1 MEEWERQIAEFDT
14 DNEDWLQIDEFD
26 DVRAS
31 LLMLESAL
39 GCIEQ
44 DKVFWKWSIL
54 ATHSAVQGAC
64 VCFLTRTDGGG
75 ALDKRSEMSLLAYHN
90 QSSQMAS
97 SKKYNRDRK
106 LGSLD
111 YPKTRVASLPELL
124 RRLPQ
129 KWKVEIPKNSEMP
142 SNGVRNLDFQR
153 LHNFRNKLTHFESVS
168 WSLEIEGLPRIIRE

>member
-1 MEEWERQIAEFDT
+1 
-14 DNEDWLQIDEFD
+14 
-26 DVRAS
+26 
-31 LLMLESAL
+31 MLESAL

-111 YPKTRVASLPELL
+111 YPK
-124 RRLPQ
+124 
-129 KWKVEIPKNSEMP
+129 NSEIP

-168 WSLEIEGLPRIIRE
+168 WSLEIEDLPRIIREALSLTKSNVSSNDYKRWNKFKDMDVEAIVENCQSILDRLDGISPK